1 MDIRKVKGKRLEDFV
16 EHVYSILL
24 NNENLRDVKIEKNH
38 VEIGCSSV
46 KHEFDILYEIKIA
59 GVIHRLGIECK
70 NHNRAITKG
79 MVQEFKGKL
88 DDTNNI
94 QGIFI
99 SSLGYQEGAQVLG
112 NHYGIRLMKVTDL
125 PKINELLASTI
136 KVGML
141 PDKSTNGDP
150 FWVIMENFDA
160 GNTTGAYFEFGGNQI
175 ILFLSKKSAERIVSR
190 HQLASYGVYG
200 VVRQHL
206 KAICYMSK
214 VFGYR
219 LLICSKLL
227 REPEEELMAW
237 NYSWDDIR
245 DEFID

>member
-1 MDIRKVKGKRLEDFV
+1 MDIRKANGNRLEDFV
-16 EHVYSILL
+16 EHVYNILL
-24 NNENLRDVKIEKNH
+24 NNENLRDVKIQKNF
-38 VEIGCSSV
+38 VEIGRSGA

-59 GVIHRLGIECK
+59 GVVHRVGIECK

-94 QGIFI
+94 QGVFI
-99 SSLGYQEGAQVLG
+99 SALGYQQGAQVLG
-112 NHYGIRLMKVTDL
+112 EHYGIKLMQVTDL
-125 PKINELLASTI
+125 PRINELLASTI
-136 KVGML
+136 KTGML
-141 PDKSTNGDP
+141 PDKSIKGDP
-150 FWVIMENFDA
+150 FWVIMENSDTE
-160 GNTTGAYFEFGGNQI
+160 NTTGSYFAFEGNQI
-175 ILFLSKKSAERIVSR
+175 ILFLSRKSAERIVNR
-190 HQLASYGVYG
+190 YHLTDHGVFG
-200 VVRQHL
+200 VARQHL

-237 NYSWDDIR
+237 DYSCDDIL

>member
-1 MDIRKVKGKRLEDFV
+1 MDIRKANGKRLEDFV
-16 EHVYSILL
+16 EHVYNILL

-38 VEIGCSSV
+38 VEIGRSGA
-46 KHEFDILYEIKIA
+46 KHEFDILYEIRIA
-59 GVIHRLGIECK
+59 GVIHRVGIECK

-112 NHYGIRLMKVTDL
+112 DHYGIRLMKVTDL
-125 PKINELLASTI
+125 PRINELLATTI

-141 PDKSTNGDP
+141 PDKSTKGDP

-160 GNTTGAYFEFGGNQI
+160 ENTTGTYFAFEDNQI
-175 ILFLSKKSAERIVSR
+175 ILFLSKKSAERIISR
-190 HQLASYGVYG
+190 YQLTNYGVYG

-227 REPEEELMAW
+227 RDPEEELIAW
-237 NYSWDDIR
+237 NYSCDDILE
-245 DEFID
+245 EFID